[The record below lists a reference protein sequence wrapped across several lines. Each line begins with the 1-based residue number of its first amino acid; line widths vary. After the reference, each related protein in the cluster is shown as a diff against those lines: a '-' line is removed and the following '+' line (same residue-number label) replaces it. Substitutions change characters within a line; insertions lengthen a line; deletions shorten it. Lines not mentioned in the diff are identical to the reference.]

1 MLRTRLSPCLLI
13 KDGALVKSVNF
24 KQHKYV
30 GDPLNAV
37 RIFNEL
43 YVDEIII
50 LDISATKNKNYLT
63 NFKKKLPYICG
74 NGWQKNFIFV
84 HIVN

>member
-13 KDGALVKSVNF
+13 KDGALVKSINF
-24 KQHKYV
+24 KKHKYV
-30 GDPLNAV
+30 GDPLNTV

-50 LDISATKNKNYLT
+50 LDIPFEN
-63 NFKKKLPYICG
+63 
-74 NGWQKNFIFV
+74 NFI
-84 HIVN
+84 II

>member
-30 GDPLNAV
+30 RDPLNAV

-43 YVDEIII
+43 YVDEI
-50 LDISATKNKNYLT
+50 
-63 NFKKKLPYICG
+63 YIRY
-74 NGWQKNFIFV
+74 
-84 HIVN
+84 

>member
-13 KDGALVKSVNF
+13 KDGALVKSVKF

-50 LDISATKNKNYLT
+50 LDISATKNK
-63 NFKKKLPYICG
+63 KKPDFELIS
-74 NGWQKNFIFV
+74 
-84 HIVN
+84 